1 MLYSSI
7 GNSIAPG
14 KDEGGESMAMSHLTE
29 DEKALIAAIR
39 EIAQAQV
46 APRAAEI
53 DRTGEFPWDMKELL
67 AQQDI
72 YAMPFP
78 TEYGGLG
85 ASELA
90 IVMAIEE
97 LSRCCATTG
106 LLLAVQ
112 QLGSLPIVLFG
123 NEEQK
128 QKYLPRLASGE
139 WLAAFGL
146 TEAGSGS
153 DAAAMRTVATR
164 RGDSYILNGS
174 KRFTT
179 NGGLAQVNTV
189 FALTDP
195 TQGTRGMSAFIV
207 EKDFPGF
214 SVGRIE
220 DKMGIKGSQTA
231 ELIFNDCEVPL
242 DNLLGNEGEGFKMAL
257 MTLDR
262 TRPGIG
268 AQAVGIAQGALELAV
283 SYAKQRI
290 QFNKPIAENQGIQF
304 MLADMATKVEASRLL
319 VYNVAEMI
327 DRGEKNVSQYAAM
340 AKMFASDAAMEV
352 TNDAIQVLG
361 GYGYIKEYPAE
372 RMMRDAKIT
381 QIYEGTNQIQR
392 LVIARSLLAFPVS
405 SSGS

>member
-1 MLYSSI
+1 
-7 GNSIAPG
+7 
-14 KDEGGESMAMSHLTE
+14 MAMSHLTE
-29 DEKALIAAIR
+29 DERALIAAIR

-53 DRTGEFPWDMKELL
+53 DHTGEFPWDMKTLL

-78 TEYGGLG
+78 IEYGGLG
-85 ASELA
+85 ASKLA

-112 QLGSLPIVLFG
+112 QLGGLPIVLFG

-128 QKYLPRLASGE
+128 QKYLPHLASGE

-153 DAAAMRTVATR
+153 DAAAMRTVAIR
-164 RGDSYILNGS
+164 RNGSYILNGS
-174 KRFTT
+174 KRFIT
-179 NGGLAQVNTV
+179 NGGLAQVNTI
-189 FALTDP
+189 FAVTDL
-195 TQGTRGMSAFIV
+195 TQGTRGISAFIV

-231 ELIFNDCEVPL
+231 ELIFNDCEVPV
-242 DNLLGNEGEGFKMAL
+242 DNLLGDEGEGFKIAL
-257 MTLDR
+257 ATLDR

-268 AQAVGIAQGALELAV
+268 AQAVGIAQGALDLAV
-283 SYAKQRI
+283 SYAQQRI
-290 QFNKPIAENQGIQF
+290 QFNKPIMENQGIQF

-327 DRGEKNVSQYAAM
+327 DRGEKNVSKYAAM
-340 AKMFASDAAMEV
+340 AKLFASDAAMEV

-381 QIYEGTNQIQR
+381 QIYEGTNQNSASCDCTHF
-392 LVIARSLLAFPVS
+392 V
-405 SSGS
+405 G

>member
-1 MLYSSI
+1 
-7 GNSIAPG
+7 
-14 KDEGGESMAMSHLTE
+14 MAVSHLNE
-29 DEKALIAAIR
+29 DEQALIEAIK
-39 EIAQAQV
+39 EIARERV

-53 DRTGEFPWDMKELL
+53 DHTGEFPWDMSELL

-78 TEYGGLG
+78 VEYGGIG
-85 ASELA
+85 SSKLA
-90 IVMAIEE
+90 VVMAIEE
-97 LSRCCATTG
+97 LSRHCATTG

-112 QLGSLPIVLFG
+112 QLGAFPIALAG
-123 NEEQK
+123 TDEQK
-128 QKYLPRLASGE
+128 RRYFPRLASGE

-153 DAAAMRTVATR
+153 DAAAMRTFAVR
-164 RGDSYILNGS
+164 KGDKYILNGS
-174 KRFTT
+174 KRFIT
-179 NGGLAQVNTV
+179 NGGLAQVNSV
-189 FALTDP
+189 FAITDP
-195 TQGTRGMSAFIV
+195 KIGTRGISAFIV
-207 EKDFPGF
+207 EKGYPGF

-231 ELIFNDCEVPL
+231 ELIFEDCEVSAE
-242 DNLLGNEGEGFKMAL
+242 NLLGREGDGFKIAM

-268 AQAVGIAQGALELAV
+268 AQAVGIAQGALDLAV

-290 QFNKPIAENQGIQF
+290 QFGKPIAQNQGIQF

-327 DRGEKNVSQYAAM
+327 DRGEKNFSQYSSM
-340 AKMFASDAAMEV
+340 AKMFASDSAMAV

-361 GYGYIKEYPAE
+361 GYGYMKEYPAE

-392 LVIARSLLAFPVS
+392 LVIARALL
-405 SSGS
+405 GDL

>member
-1 MLYSSI
+1 
-7 GNSIAPG
+7 
-14 KDEGGESMAMSHLTE
+14 MAINRLSE
-29 DEKALIAAIR
+29 DEQTLIEAIR
-39 EIAQAQV
+39 ELALERV

-53 DRTGEFPWDMKELL
+53 DHTGEFPWDMKELL

-72 YAMPFP
+72 FAMPFP
-78 TEYGGLG
+78 SEYGGIG

-97 LSRCCATTG
+97 LSRYCATTG

-112 QLGSLPIVLFG
+112 QLGSLPILLG
-123 NEEQK
+123 GTDEQK
-128 QKYLPRLASGE
+128 RRYFPRLASGE

-153 DAAAMRTVATR
+153 DSAAMTTR
-164 RGDSYILNGS
+164 AVRKGDKYILNGS
-174 KRFTT
+174 KRFIT
-179 NGGLAQVNTV
+179 NGGLAHVNTV

-195 TQGTRGMSAFIV
+195 GKGTRGISSFIV

-231 ELIFNDCEVPL
+231 ELIFTDCEVPAE
-242 DNLLGNEGEGFKMAL
+242 NLLAQEGQGFKLAM

-268 AQAVGIAQGALELAV
+268 AQAVGIAQGALDLAV
-283 SYAKQRI
+283 SYSKQRV

-304 MLADMATKVEASRLL
+304 MLADMATKVEAARLM
-319 VYNVAEMI
+319 VYNAAEMI
-327 DRGEKNVSQYAAM
+327 DTGGKDISKYPAM
-340 AKMFASDAAMEV
+340 AKMFASDAAMAV

-361 GYGYIKEYPAE
+361 GYGYMKEYPAE

-392 LVIARSLLAFPVS
+392 LVIARSLLTENQI
-405 SSGS
+405 

>member
-1 MLYSSI
+1 
-7 GNSIAPG
+7 
-14 KDEGGESMAMSHLTE
+14 MAVSHVID
-29 DEKALIAAIR
+29 DEKALIEAIR
-39 EIAQAQV
+39 ELAQERV

-53 DRTGEFPWDMKELL
+53 DRTGEFPWDMKDLL

-72 YAMPFP
+72 LAMPFP
-78 TEYGGLG
+78 VEYGGIG

-112 QLGSLPIVLFG
+112 QLGSTPILLAG
-123 NEEQK
+123 NDEQK
-128 QKYLPRLASGE
+128 RKYIPKLASGE
-139 WLAAFGL
+139 WLAAYGL
-146 TEAGSGS
+146 TESDSGS
-153 DAAAMRTVATR
+153 DAAAMRTMAVR
-164 RGDSYILNGS
+164 RGDTYILNGS

-179 NGGLAQVNTV
+179 NGGLAHVNSV
-189 FALTDP
+189 MAITDP
-195 TQGTRGMSAFIV
+195 TTGTRGISAFIV
-207 EKDFPGF
+207 ERDYPGF
-214 SVGRIE
+214 SVGRVE
-220 DKMGIKGSQTA
+220 DKMGIRGSQTA
-231 ELIFNDCEVPL
+231 ELIFTDCEVPVA
-242 DNLLGNEGEGFKMAL
+242 NLLGHEGDGFKIAMG
-257 MTLDR
+257 TLDR

-268 AQAVGIAQGALELAV
+268 AQAVGIAQGALDLAV
-283 SYAKQRI
+283 EYAKQRI

-327 DRGEKNVSQYAAM
+327 DRGEKNFSKYSSM
-340 AKMFASDAAMEV
+340 AKLFASDAAMEV

-361 GYGYIKEYPAE
+361 GYGYITEYPAE

-392 LVIARSLLAFPVS
+392 LVIARALLTAHT
-405 SSGS
+405 